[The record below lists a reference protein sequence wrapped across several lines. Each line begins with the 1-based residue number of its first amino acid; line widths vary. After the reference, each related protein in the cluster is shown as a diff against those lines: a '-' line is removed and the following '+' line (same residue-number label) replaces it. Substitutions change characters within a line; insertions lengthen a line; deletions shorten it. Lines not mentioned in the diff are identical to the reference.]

1 MHQLVLIERDNTQGA
16 MLNLVW
22 KCPCCEE
29 TLTMSNCNKVKSSQV
44 ALGAKYS
51 RMQPELNLRI
61 LAGGALIGINTQKM
75 KELFEGHLGVK
86 IASAR
91 NIQRQK
97 TKVGS
102 AIKETYEERKIEN
115 RIEHVKAA
123 RSSNNYKGD
132 LEWER
137 DGVCHL
143 TSCGD
148 ISMDGAG
155 CTRVYNHRHRGKQ
168 SAFIVNSITTG
179 KPLALVVSQVST
191 WLYFA
196 LHCDNCYQPF
206 DSAFP

>member
-1 MHQLVLIERDNTQGA
+1 
-16 MLNLVW
+16 
-22 KCPCCEE
+22 
-29 TLTMSNCNKVKSSQV
+29 
-44 ALGAKYS
+44 
-51 RMQPELNLRI
+51 
-61 LAGGALIGINTQKM
+61 M

-91 NIQRQK
+91 NIRRQK

-143 TSCGD
+143 TS
-148 ISMDGAG
+148 
-155 CTRVYNHRHRGKQ
+155 
-168 SAFIVNSITTG
+168 
-179 KPLALVVSQVST
+179 VVT
-191 WLYFA
+191 
-196 LHCDNCYQPF
+196 
-206 DSAFP
+206 